1 MRNIL
6 EYYFS
11 FVHKTDA
18 LKLALDDLEE
28 KDAELPPPLPFFKF
42 INRESH
48 FDCINITDLGEIDS
62 GRFIAK
68 FESAFVKTEFEEH

>member
-28 KDAELPPPLPFFKF
+28 KDAELPPPPSLSSNLL
-42 INRESH
+42 IESH
-48 FDCINITDLGEIDS
+48 TLT
-62 GRFIAK
+62 
-68 FESAFVKTEFEEH
+68 V

>member
-18 LKLALDDLEE
+18 LKLALDELEE
-28 KDAELPPPLPFFKF
+28 KDAELPPPSLSSNLL
-42 INRESH
+42 IESH
-48 FDCINITDLGEIDS
+48 TLT
-62 GRFIAK
+62 
-68 FESAFVKTEFEEH
+68 V